1 MTWLAGSP
9 EPTKGAGAVD
19 TFKDILHQD
28 IKQTFLNP
36 EEFGEEHTVN
46 GKPMVIVTDDLEI
59 IEREKKMRPNMDDGT
74 FTRQVFFYVAAEDFG
89 SLPAQGGIIDID
101 GMKYI
106 VVDATDEAGV
116 YGITVQANRS
126 GGRTGGRR

>member
-1 MTWLAGSP
+1 M
-9 EPTKGAGAVD
+9 D

-46 GKPMVIVTDDLEI
+46 GKPMTIVGDDLEI
-59 IEREKKMRPNMDDGT
+59 IEREKKMKSNMDGI
-74 FTRQVFFYVAAEDFG
+74 FTRQIFFFVAAEDFG
-89 SLPAQGGIIDID
+89 PLPAQGGLVDID
-101 GMKYI
+101 GQKY
-106 VVDATDEAGV
+106 VVTDATDEAGM
-116 YGITVQANRS
+116 YGITVQAARS